1 MTRTSPTLVLLPGM
15 DGTGILFRP
24 FLQALADDLPVKVV
38 TYPVDRP
45 MGYDELEEFVL
56 NALPVEGSV
65 VLLGESFSGPI
76 AAALASRLGDRV
88 HGLILCCTF
97 MSNPRP
103 ALGPLLPVAGL
114 FPFSAPPVGLAARPL
129 LGSFATPALKSL
141 LAEALALVSSAV
153 LRARLKSVVT
163 VNAMDALATVKVPVL
178 YLQASS
184 DALVPSS
191 AVRQV
196 QKAFPAMKVQ
206 VIHGPHCLLQV
217 APAEAAAAV
226 RAFVREV
233 DA

>member
-1 MTRTSPTLVLLPGM
+1 MTRTLPTLVLLPGM

-24 FLQALADDLPVKVV
+24 FLQTLAVGLPVKVV
-38 TYPVDRP
+38 AYPVDKP
-45 MGYDELEEFVL
+45 MGYDELGEFVL
-56 NALPVEGSV
+56 SALPAEGPV

-76 AAALASRLGDRV
+76 AAALAVRLGDRV
-88 HGLILCCTF
+88 RGLILCCTF

-103 ALGPLLPVAGL
+103 ALGPLLPFAGL
-114 FPFSAPPVGLAARPL
+114 LPFAALPVGLTARPL
-129 LGSFATPALKSL
+129 LGSFVTPALKSL

-163 VNAMDALATVKVPVL
+163 VDATEALAAVKVPVL

-184 DALVPSS
+184 DALVPTS
-191 AVRQV
+191 AVRQA
-196 QKAFPAMKVQ
+196 QKACPAMTVQ

-217 APAEAAAAV
+217 APADAAAAV
-226 RAFVREV
+226 CAFVREV

>member
-1 MTRTSPTLVLLPGM
+1 M

-38 TYPVDRP
+38 AYPVDKA
-45 MGYDELEEFVL
+45 MSYEELGEFVL
-56 NALPVEGSV
+56 NALPAEGPV

-76 AAALASRLGDRV
+76 AAALATRLGGRV
-88 HGLILCCTF
+88 RGLILCCTF

-103 ALGPLLPVAGL
+103 ALRPLLPFIGL
-114 FPFSAPPVGLAARPL
+114 LPFAALPVGLAARLL
-129 LGSFATPALKSL
+129 LGSFVTPALKSL
-141 LAEALALVSSAV
+141 LAEALARVSPAV
-153 LRARLKSVVT
+153 LRARLKSVAT
-163 VNAMDALATVKVPVL
+163 VNAMDALAAVKVPVL

-184 DALVPSS
+184 DALVPAS
-191 AVRQV
+191 AVRQA
-196 QKAFPAMKVQ
+196 QKACPTMKIK

-226 RAFVREV
+226 HAFVREI